1 MAQGTGFG
9 KTILIG
15 DQFVLDEVPAIV
27 SAISYETV
35 TTVERIDGE
44 GWVLEDN
51 RIEVPGY
58 KEKKK
63 EQQVASINRI
73 LEVMNFDVQKE
84 PDQDHCRRRP
94 AGGERRG
101 CQRSQLCFARPG
113 FE

>member
-1 MAQGTGFG
+1 MASGTGFG

-51 RIEVPGY
+51 QGMVAIAFDAGFNSKAAFNTVFRAATGETPSAWR
-58 KEKKK
+58 EK
-63 EQQVASINRI
+63 A
-73 LEVMNFDVQKE
+73 LT
-84 PDQDHCRRRP
+84 RR
-94 AGGERRG
+94 
-101 CQRSQLCFARPG
+101 
-113 FE
+113 

>member
-27 SAISYETV
+27 SAISFETV

-63 EQQVASINRI
+63 EQQAALN
-73 LEVMNFDVQKE
+73 
-84 PDQDHCRRRP
+84 
-94 AGGERRG
+94 
-101 CQRSQLCFARPG
+101 
-113 FE
+113 